1 MAKQI
6 VHKKTKN
13 AQQRLTNCRAYFKRE
28 REKEINKSKIADRW
42 KDLLGIQKLLP
53 VRIYSSR
60 RQHKTLLV
68 AILLSLLFFI
78 VVFLFRKQV
87 LDVGF
92 NLMNVLPDDAFSPA
106 AMLTLLALDGNPLAT
121 LPRKA
126 FAHLNGT
133 LRGLSLGGRFLECD
147 CRLRWVAEWIRDT
160 DLQVTSRERSPQFCG
175 SPPDFRTRSF
185 YQLGPDGKN
194 PRFLSDPLSSRF
206 DRLFFLQN

>member
-1 MAKQI
+1 M
-6 VHKKTKN
+6 
-13 AQQRLTNCRAYFKRE
+13 
-28 REKEINKSKIADRW
+28 
-42 KDLLGIQKLLP
+42 
-53 VRIYSSR
+53 
-60 RQHKTLLV
+60 
-68 AILLSLLFFI
+68 LLSLLFFI
-78 VVFLFRKQV
+78 VVFLHRKQV

-185 YQLGPDGKN
+185 YQLGPDGKKKKKKLD
-194 PRFLSDPLSSRF
+194 FSDPIIIRF
-206 DRLFFLQN
+206 DESFYRIEMRGRRHQRRQIHTNGSTVDHHHRNGRCA